1 MSGVFSLEETF
12 EDTARFAHGVTLRS
26 PAVFSVDVSAGGKEH
41 LAQIKL
47 TIADRPK
54 QGSPLAEI

>member
-1 MSGVFSLEETF
+1 LKTLN
-12 EDTARFAHGVTLRS
+12 AHGATSSL
-26 PAVFSVDVSAGGKEH
+26 PAVFSVDVSASGKERF
-41 LAQIKL
+41 AQIKL